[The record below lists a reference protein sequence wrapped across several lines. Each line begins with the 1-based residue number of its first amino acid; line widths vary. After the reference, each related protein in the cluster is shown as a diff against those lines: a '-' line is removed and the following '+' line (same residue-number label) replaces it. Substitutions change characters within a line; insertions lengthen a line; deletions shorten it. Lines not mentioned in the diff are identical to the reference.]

1 MDNFSWL
8 NTGDPEQIEEL
19 YQQYKT
25 NPEAVEESWRM
36 FFSGFDFART
46 DFSGKPKKPELYADE
61 FKVIN
66 LINNYRQRGHLF
78 TKTNPVRT
86 RRKYTPDLS
95 IENFGLTAA
104 DLDKKF
110 EAGTQ
115 LGIGAVKL
123 SEIIAHLEETYCQS
137 VGAEFMYIRK
147 QEEHEWLREKMES
160 TKNHY
165 PFTKEDKIYIFKH
178 LSRAVLFEKFI
189 HKKFPGQKRFSLEGA
204 ESLIPA
210 LDAIIEKGAGL
221 GAREFV
227 IGMPHRGR
235 LNVLANIM
243 KKPFQNIFSEFEG
256 KEFEDESLLGDVKYH
271 MGFVSDRETTQGKKV
286 KLTLSPNP
294 SHLEAVDPVVQGIA
308 RAKIDKDYAR
318 DYNKVVPILIHG
330 DASIAGQGVV
340 YEVVQMAGLSGYKT
354 GGTIHLV
361 VNNQVGFTT
370 NYLDGRTSTYC
381 TDIAK
386 TVLAPVFHV
395 NGDDVEALAYTIQL
409 AMEYRARFNNDVFVD
424 LLCYRKY
431 GHNEGDEPRFTQPV
445 LYKIIEKHPDPMMIY
460 EKKLLQQGVITK
472 DVTRD
477 MEKHFQE
484 VFEENL
490 SESKQTE
497 KLDIAFIQ
505 DKWIDIR
512 KARSN
517 DFDHSPDTGVA
528 AELILRLGKK
538 LSETP
543 KGLDLFRKLVRLQ
556 ENRREMVEKTGMLDW
571 AMGELLAY
579 GTLLMEG
586 VDVRLSGQDSARGT
600 FSHRHSVMKIE
611 DSEEEYVPLNNLDPG
626 QALFEV
632 FNSHLSE
639 YGVLGFEYGY
649 SCLTPTSLTIWE
661 AQFGDFN
668 NGAQII
674 FDQFLS
680 SGEDKW
686 NVMNDLVIY
695 LPHGYEGQGP
705 EHSSG
710 RMERFLTL
718 AAENNMQIVNC
729 TTPANLFHVLRRQ
742 FYRPFRK
749 PLIIFTPKSLLRHP
763 ACVSPIAEFSKG
775 GFKEVYDD
783 ESADP
788 KKISKVIFCQGKIY
802 YELLE
807 EKQKL
812 KNEKIAIIRIEQLYP
827 LPRKKML
834 ELIKKYKSAST
845 WLWVQEEPFNM
856 GAWPYIHLEF
866 NDVPLKI
873 IARPASGSPATGS
886 SKFHYIRQ
894 RKIVEKAFEIC
905 VCPNLNKE
913 CQMVCIGNRWKSF
926 EEELRHLHVDHL
938 EAKDVSG
945 VNPLK

>member
-1 MDNFSWL
+1 MDNLSWL
-8 NTGDPEQIEEL
+8 NTGDPDQIEEL
-19 YQQYKT
+19 YQQYKS

-36 FFSGFDFART
+36 FFKGFDFAQT
-46 DFSGKPKKPELYADE
+46 DYRPKPSKPELYADE

-66 LINNYRQRGHLF
+66 LINSYRQRGHLF
-78 TKTNPVRT
+78 TLTNPVRT

-95 IENFGLTAA
+95 IENFGLSKG
-104 DLDKKF
+104 DLNKKF
-110 EAGTQ
+110 EAGNE
-115 LGIGAVKL
+115 LGIGKSKL
-123 SEIIAHLEETYCQS
+123 SDIIAHLEATYCGS
-137 VGAEFMYIRK
+137 VGAEFMYIRNPK
-147 QEEHEWLREKMES
+147 VNSWLRGKMEG
-160 TKNHY
+160 TKNTY
-165 PFTKEDKIYIFKH
+165 PYTAEDKMYIYKH

-210 LDAIIEKGAGL
+210 LDAIIEKGALL
-221 GAREFV
+221 GTREFV

-243 KKPFQNIFSEFEG
+243 KKPFEKIYSEFEG
-256 KEFEDESLLGDVKYH
+256 KEYEDESLLGDVKYH
-271 MGFVSDRETTQGKKV
+271 LGYVADRETTNGHKV
-286 KLTLSPNP
+286 KLTLAPNP
-294 SHLEAVDPVVQGIA
+294 SHLEGVDPVVEGIA
-308 RAKIDKDYAR
+308 RAKIDKDYASNY
-318 DYNKVVPILIHG
+318 DKVVPILIHG
-330 DASIAGQGVV
+330 DSSIAGQGVV
-340 YEVVQMAGLSGYKT
+340 YEVIQMAGLNGYKT

-370 NYLDGRTSTYC
+370 NYLDARTSTYC
-381 TDIAK
+381 TDVVK

-409 AMEYRARFNNDVFVD
+409 AMEYRAKFNNDVFID

-431 GHNEGDEPRFTQPV
+431 GHNEGDEPRFTQPI
-445 LYKIIEKHPDPMMIY
+445 LYKIIEKHPDAMAIY
-460 EKKLLQQGVITK
+460 KQKLLSEGILTEEVVRET
-472 DVTRD
+472 
-477 MEKHFQE
+477 EKHIQE

-490 SESKQTE
+490 SEAKQID
-497 KLDIAFIQ
+497 KLNIAFIQ
-505 DKWIDIR
+505 DKWENIR
-512 KARSN
+512 KARLT
-517 DFDHSPDTGVA
+517 DFSHSPETGVA
-528 AELILRLGKK
+528 KDVLLNIGEKITHIP
-538 LSETP
+538 E
-543 KGLDLFRKLVRLQ
+543 GLKLFRKIVRLQ
-556 ENRREMVEKTGMLDW
+556 QNRRKMIHETGMLDW

-579 GTLLMEG
+579 GSLLAEG
-586 VDVRLSGQDSARGT
+586 VDIRLSGQDSARGT
-600 FSHRHSVMKIE
+600 FSHRHSVLKIE
-611 DSEEEYVPLNNLDPG
+611 DSEDEYIPLNHIGNG
-626 QALFEV
+626 QAQFQV

-649 SCLTPTSLTIWE
+649 SCLTPQSLTIWE

-680 SGEDKW
+680 SAEDKW

-705 EHSSG
+705 EHSSA

-718 AAENNMQIVNC
+718 AAECNMQIVNC
-729 TTPANLFHVLRRQ
+729 TTPANFFHVLRRQ
-742 FYRPFRK
+742 FARPFRK

-763 ACVSPIAEFSKG
+763 ACMSPIEELTRG

-783 ESADP
+783 DSADP
-788 KKISKVIFCQGKIY
+788 EVINKVVFCQGKIY

-812 KNEKIAIIRIEQLYP
+812 KNESIALIRIEQLFP
-827 LPRKKML
+827 LPIKQLRL
-834 ELIKKYKSAST
+834 LIEKYKNTSS

-866 NDVPLKI
+866 KEVPLKV
-873 IARPASGSPATGS
+873 IARPGSGSPATGS
-886 SKFHYIRQ
+886 SKFHYLRQ
-894 RKIVEKAFEIC
+894 RKIIEKTFEEC

-913 CQMVCIGNRWKSF
+913 CKMVCIGNRWKSF
-926 EEELRHLHVDHL
+926 EKELQHLHVDHL
-938 EAKDVSG
+938 ETSDVDG
-945 VNPLK
+945 VHKLK